1 MQAGKQ
7 RRGVDRGHKALL
19 APGTNQV
26 LITKLCYMT
35 VAGVITLGEELV
47 FGWNFVVESIA
58 AMSHHLNSRSPM
70 VLCMLDH
77 QNQTYRNIDNMADY
91 SHKDPM

>member
-1 MQAGKQ
+1 MQAGQQ

-26 LITKLCYMT
+26 LVTKLCYMA
-35 VAGVITLGEELV
+35 VAGVITFGEGLI
-47 FGWNFVVESIA
+47 FRYNFVVESIA

-70 VLCMLDH
+70 VLCMLVHLRDLKKEMRDLV
-77 QNQTYRNIDNMADY
+77 QYI
-91 SHKDPM
+91 